1 LPARDPAHPE
11 TEVLAELRE
20 IGDDCVGGNA
30 PGAAWNAEVQGSAVL
45 NAVRG
50 TRHVEPLAV
59 GGNARNVQVV
69 AVLLRPHLIG
79 GLNEFEVP
87 VYDIGGGE
95 RTHGAVSCDSA
106 GQNPAIGELDLVE
119 VVNRRR
125 RLRGYG

>member
-1 LPARDPAHPE
+1 MPARDPAHPE

-50 TRHVEPLAV
+50 TRDVEPLAV
-59 GGNARNVQVV
+59 GGNARNVEVV
-69 AVLLRPHLIG
+69 AVLLRPHLVG

-87 VYDIGGGE
+87 VNDVSSCE
-95 RTHGAVSCDSA
+95 WTHRAVSCDSA
-106 GQNPAIGELDLVE
+106 GQNP
-119 VVNRRR
+119 
-125 RLRGYG
+125 